1 MPEREW
7 ADKDYYATLG
17 VQKGAAEAD
26 IKKSYRKLAQK
37 YHPDAN
43 PGDAAAEEKFKEV
56 SHAYDVLSDA
66 KTRKEYDDFREML
79 SSGFGGFGG
88 PGGPG
93 GAGAGGR
100 RIRFEDLGD
109 LGDIFTRAAGSASG
123 GGNIF
128 TDEIFGSIFNR
139 GGGRATKG
147 RDAETEISLPFRE
160 ALEGTTASL
169 RLTDPGTGA
178 QRSIKV
184 RIPAGV
190 SDGARIRV
198 PGKGNPSPNQG
209 QPGDLYVTV
218 TVVPHPIFGRKGKDL
233 TLALPITYTEA
244 ALGAEVTVPTLD
256 GGTVTLKI
264 PAGTQPG
271 KTFRIRGQVG
281 GKGGGLNGSLGD
293 KAGDMLVTVSVVVPQ
308 KLSKESKALLEQF
321 AEAQPESPREHLG
334 SARG

>member
-17 VQKGAAEAD
+17 VQKGATEAD

-43 PGDAAAEEKFKEV
+43 PGDTSAEERFKEV

-79 SSGFGGFGG
+79 ASGFGGA
-88 PGGPG
+88 G
-93 GAGAGGR
+93 GASGGR

-109 LGDIFTRAAGSASG
+109 LGDIFTRAGQSG
-123 GGNIF
+123 GNVF
-128 TDEIFGSIFNR
+128 TDDIFGSIFGR
-139 GGGRATKG
+139 GGGRPAKG
-147 RDAETEISLPFRE
+147 RDQETEFALAFRE

-169 RLTDPGTGA
+169 RLTEPGTGKS
-178 QRSIKV
+178 RSIKV

-198 PGKGNPSPNQG
+198 PRKGDASPNGG

-218 TVVPHPIFGRKGKDL
+218 RVVPHQIFGRKGRDL
-233 TLALPITYTEA
+233 TLTLPITFAEA
-244 ALGAEVTVPTLD
+244 ALGADVVVPTLD

-264 PAGTQPG
+264 PAGTQTG
-271 KTFRIRGQVG
+271 KTFRIRG
-281 GKGGGLNGSLGD
+281 KGGGLNGTG
-293 KAGDMLVTVSVVVPQ
+293 GDMLVTVNVVVPQ
-308 KLSKESKALLEQF
+308 KLTKEGRELLEQF
-321 AEAQPESPREHLG
+321 AGVQPDSPREHLG
-334 SARG
+334 TRGGPTPPANSGPRS

>member
-26 IKKSYRKLAQK
+26 IKKSYRKLAQN

-43 PGDAAAEEKFKEV
+43 PGDTAAEERFKEV

-79 SSGFGGFGG
+79 TSGFGGC
-88 PGGPG
+88 G
-93 GAGAGGR
+93 GAGGPAGGR
-100 RIRFEDLGD
+100 RIRFECLGEP
-109 LGDIFTRAAGSASG
+109 GDSFTRAGQSG
-123 GGNIF
+123 GTVF
-128 TDEIFGSIFNR
+128 TDEIFGSIFGR
-139 GGGRATKG
+139 GGGARGGRPTKG
-147 RDAETEISLPFRE
+147 RDQETEIALAFRE

-169 RLTDPGTGA
+169 HLAEPGGK

-198 PGKGNPSPNQG
+198 PRKGDESPNG
-209 QPGDLYVTV
+209 GPPGDLFVKV
-218 TVVPHPIFGRKGKDL
+218 SVVPHQIFGRKGRDL
-233 TLALPITYTEA
+233 TLTLPVTYPEA
-244 ALGAEVTVPTLD
+244 ALGADVKVPTLD

-264 PAGTQPG
+264 PAGTQTG
-271 KTFRIRGQVG
+271 KTFRIRG
-281 GKGGGLNGSLGD
+281 KGGGSNGSLGD
-293 KAGDMLVTVSVVVPQ
+293 KTDLLVTGNVVVPQ
-308 KLSKESKALLEQF
+308 KLTKE
-321 AEAQPESPREHLG
+321 
-334 SARG
+334 ARDP